1 VSSDL
6 FTIGSSGLRAARA
19 ALDVTAQNISNAS
32 TEGYVRRSLRLGEV
46 ASAGGYARVGDISLS
61 GVRVDGLVRNADL
74 FRQAEVRRTGA
85 DATRAQTE
93 LTAMENIEAGVEQA
107 NIFPAMSTFETS
119 LSQLSSDPTNAS
131 LRAAVLENARTLT
144 KTFNIAAQSVDTVG
158 TGLTFDATNGTAQ
171 VNLLAT
177 ELGRVNLQ
185 MTRTAAGTS
194 DQVKLLDQR
203 DTLLQQI
210 SQYADV
216 STSVAADQTVEV
228 RLGGSSG
235 PQLVTGGTVNSLT
248 MTSAADGT
256 ISFTLDGSAV
266 ALSGG
271 SLAGQAQGLVAVR
284 DTHANLDTIADAL
297 VLAANTAQI
306 GGVALDGTAG
316 QPLFSGSG
324 ASGIALALTSGSQ
337 IATAPAG
344 AGASS
349 RDAANLEAL
358 RTALSSSDISGQ
370 IDGLLFGV
378 SSAVAGRK
386 TTSEALATIA
396 SSAKLSLDQ
405 QAGVDLDQEAVNLVR
420 YQQAFQ
426 ACGKAIQVASDMFD
440 TLLSLK

>member
-1 VSSDL
+1 MSSDL

-46 ASAGGYARVGDISLS
+46 ASAGGYARIGDISLS

-85 DATRAQTE
+85 DAARAQTE
-93 LTAMENIEAGVEQA
+93 LTAMENIEAGIEQA
-107 NIFPAMSTFETS
+107 NIFPAMSAFETT

-158 TGLTFDATNGTAQ
+158 TGLRFDAANGTAQ

-177 ELGRVNLQ
+177 ELSRVNLQ

-216 STSVAADQTVEV
+216 STTIATDQTVEV
-228 RLGGSSG
+228 RLGSSSG
-235 PQLVTGGTVNSLT
+235 PQLITGGTANSLT
-248 MTSAADGT
+248 MASAADGT

-271 SLAGQAQGLVAVR
+271 SLAGQSQGLIAVR
-284 DTHANLDTIADAL
+284 DNHANLDTIADAL
-297 VLAANTAQI
+297 VLAANTAQT
-306 GGVALDGTAG
+306 GGVALDGSAG

-324 ASGIALALTSGSQ
+324 ANGIALALTSGSQ

-344 AGASS
+344 AGATS

-358 RTALSSSDISGQ
+358 RSALSSSDISGQ
-370 IDGLLFGV
+370 IDSLLFGV
-378 SSAVAGRK
+378 SSAVAGGK
-386 TTSEALATIA
+386 TTSEALDTIA

-420 YQQAFQ
+420 YQQTFQ